1 MKKEQP
7 ANENHSEE
15 PLEEVLNKTTGKREN
30 ITKHLPFVL
39 FLSVLL
45 LTYIY
50 FTHRTEREIRKISN
64 LQKEVKELYSEYITL
79 QTEILNGSRSSNL
92 EQKMLKQDIKPAVE
106 PPIIIK

>member
-1 MKKEQP
+1 MKKEHP
-7 ANENHSEE
+7 AQESHSEE
-15 PLEEVLNKTTGKREN
+15 PLEEVLSNVNGKREN

-50 FTHRTEREIRKISN
+50 FTHHTERKIRKISN

>member
-7 ANENHSEE
+7 INENQSEE
-15 PLEEVLNKTTGKREN
+15 PLEEGFNDSTGKREN
-30 ITKHLPFVL
+30 ITRHLPFVL

-50 FTHRTEREIRKISN
+50 FTHHTERKIRKISN

-92 EQKMLKQDIKPAVE
+92 EQKMLKQEIKPAVE